1 MLREMLLRR
10 RIDHMG
16 VAAPAG
22 MVRQWQVELE
32 SAFGQAFT
40 IVDRDNLSD
49 HRRERGFDASPWEM
63 GSHFIIFDNRA
74 GR

>member
-1 MLREMLLRR
+1 MLLRR

-16 VAAPAG
+16 VVAPAG

-32 SAFGQAFT
+32 SVFGPGFA
-40 IVDRDNLSD
+40 IVDRDDPSD
-49 HRRERGFDASPWEM
+49 LRRERGFDANPWEM

>member
-1 MLREMLLRR
+1 MLLRG

-32 SAFGQAFT
+32 LAFGLAFA
-40 IVDRDNLSD
+40 IVDRDDPSD
-49 HRRERGFDASPWEM
+49 LRRERGFDANPSEM
-63 GSHFIIFDNRA
+63 GSCFIIFDNLA